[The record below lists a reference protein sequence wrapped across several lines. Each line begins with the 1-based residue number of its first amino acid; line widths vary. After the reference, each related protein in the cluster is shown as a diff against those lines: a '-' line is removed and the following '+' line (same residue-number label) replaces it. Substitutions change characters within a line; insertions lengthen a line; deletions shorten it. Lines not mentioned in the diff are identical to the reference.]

1 MGTLFGAHPIVP
13 CPVFRSPDIPL
24 GYLGPE
30 NEDANYNEKNSN
42 LMITTKKKNCQFDRA
57 VDLALN
63 QAAKPCKQILD
74 AYV

>member
-42 LMITTKKKNCQFDRA
+42 LMITTKKKKLSIWQGCRFGPESSRQT
-57 VDLALN
+57 L
-63 QAAKPCKQILD
+63 
-74 AYV
+74 